1 MHQALSFRAIPP
13 SGPLILMFTNA
24 TPLLDQLL
32 ASHIIDEAAHD
43 AAKRRF
49 EDLALPREPFD
60 TLGMGLFWLLDN
72 EIVSADLID
81 ELEMRSQQ
89 EQEGAFAANSIHK
102 QVVAEFAAHFV
113 ALQRASVERQFWL
126 SMFPGPRW
134 AWLAGG
140 AAAAVFA
147 GWFFL
152 APDATPACE
161 DERVA
166 SALRRALVDVAF
178 GDSSKPRF
186 GTAEDRTNLL
196 FARFTHI
203 KEIGYIKAERSRGC
217 AATLTLEDASLP
229 IGFTVGPENGGK
241 EIMVRTGDQRVIEA
255 RYSRANKDGTLPELG
270 APIGKAQLSAAF
282 TRGVEAFEKKTAPVN
297 ASALKEMDRRRG
309 IDPDRKTVQSVE
321 PLADCLVVEPDKTY
335 ACRLQVQYIDRAMS
349 ILGTSEAQVVQGDF
363 EFVKQGAG
371 WAVSDNFSRQYLDAV
386 VRGRLAALK
395 GDEAAN
401 KLEEIQKNRGK
412 EAASTDN

>member
-1 MHQALSFRAIPP
+1 ML
-13 SGPLILMFTNA
+13 TTA

-32 ASHIIDEAAHD
+32 ASQIIDQAAHD
-43 AAKRRF
+43 AAKKKL
-49 EDLALPREPFD
+49 EELALPREPFH
-60 TLGMGLFWLLDN
+60 TLGTGLFWLLDN
-72 EIVSADLID
+72 EVVSAEALD
-81 ELEMRSQQ
+81 EIARLSEQ
-89 EQEGAFAANSIHK
+89 EEEGAFANNSIRK
-102 QVVAEFAAHFV
+102 QAVAEFLAHLA
-113 ALQRASVERQFWL
+113 ALQRASFERQFW
-126 SMFPGPRW
+126 SGIFPGPRW
-134 AWLAGG
+134 AWLTGG

-178 GDSSKPRF
+178 SDSSKPLF
-186 GTAEDRTNLL
+186 GAAEDRSNLL
-196 FARFTHI
+196 LARFTHI

-241 EIMVRTGDQRVIEA
+241 EIMVRTGDRRVIEA

-282 TRGVEAFEKKTAPVN
+282 TSGVEAFEKKTAPIN
-297 ASALKEMDRRRG
+297 ASAFKEMDRRRG

-321 PLADCLVVEPDKTY
+321 PLADCLVVEPDMTY

-371 WAVSDNFSRQYLDAV
+371 WAVSDNFSRQYLDAM

>member
-1 MHQALSFRAIPP
+1 
-13 SGPLILMFTNA
+13 MFTNA

-32 ASHIIDEAAHD
+32 ASHIIDEVAHD
-43 AAKRRF
+43 AAKQRL
-49 EDLALPREPFD
+49 EDLALSREPFD
-60 TLGMGLFWLLDN
+60 TLGIGLFWLLDN

-89 EQEGAFAANSIHK
+89 EEEGAFAANSIHK
-102 QVVAEFAAHFV
+102 QVVAEFAAHLA

-134 AWLAGG
+134 AWLTGG
-140 AAAAVFA
+140 AAAVVFA

-152 APDATPACE
+152 APDATPSCE

-166 SALRRALVDVAF
+166 GALRRALVEVAF
-178 GDSSKPRF
+178 GDSSRRWP
-186 GTAEDRTNLL
+186 GTAEDRSNLL
-196 FARFTHI
+196 LARFTHV

-217 AATLTLEDASLP
+217 AATLTLEDSSLP
-229 IGFTVGPENGGK
+229 IAFTVGPEKGSK
-241 EIMVRTGDQRVIEA
+241 EIMVRTGDRRVIEA
-255 RYSRANKDGTLPELG
+255 RYGRANKDGTLPTFG

-282 TRGVEAFEKKTAPVN
+282 SSGVEAFEKKTASIN

-321 PLADCLVVEPDKTY
+321 PLADCLVVEPGKKY
-335 ACRLQVQYIDRAMS
+335 ACRLQVQYIDRAMA
-349 ILGTSEAQVVQGDF
+349 ILGKSETQVVQGDF
-363 EFVKQGAG
+363 DFVKQGAG

-386 VRGRLAALK
+386 VRGRLGALK
-395 GDEAAN
+395 GDEAAR

-412 EAASTDN
+412 EGASANN